1 MQISAK
7 QSKAAR
13 ELLGWSQQILAE
25 KSKVSKAA
33 ISFFERGETKPT
45 QRTQRDLINAFE
57 DGGVRFVDNEDEL
70 GAVVLK
76 KKK

>member
-1 MQISAK
+1 MQINAK
-7 QSKAAR
+7 QCKSAR
-13 ELLGWSQQILAE
+13 ELLSWSQQILSE

-45 QRTQRDLINAFE
+45 ERTQRDLVNAFE
-57 DGGVRFVDNEDEL
+57 EGGIRFIDNETEF

-76 KKK
+76 K